1 MTAKPKMTP
10 YEILLQIIIFS
21 TGFFYA
27 FTYYVKVSAPVDL
40 QAIADNSLAYLTAMI
55 ITAFAIG
62 IINLTRIHYR
72 NIKLKRP
79 DWKFSVAL
87 IGSLYGMAIFSMI
100 SSPFQLDPQAIVIP
114 AGLINFIQPIWGFL
128 YYNVMISINTSIF
141 SLLAFF
147 IASAAFRAFKVRTLE
162 STILLT
168 AGLLVII
175 GEAPIA
181 DLMWPGF
188 SAIQNWIMLIPN
200 TAGQRG
206 ILIGAALSIIAFSAR
221 RMIKYS

>member
-10 YEILLQIIIFS
+10 YEIILQIIIFS

-79 DWKFSVAL
+79 DWKFSVVL

>member
-21 TGFFYA
+21 TGFFYV

>member
-1 MTAKPKMTP
+1 MTAKQKMTP
-10 YEILLQIIIFS
+10 YELLLQIVIFA

-27 FTYYVKVSAPVDL
+27 FTYYVKVSTPVDL

-79 DWKFSVAL
+79 DWKFSIAL
-87 IGSLYGMAIFSMI
+87 LGSLYGMAIFSMI

-114 AGLINFIQPIWGFL
+114 VSLINFIQPIWNFM

-147 IASAAFRAFKVRTLE
+147 IASAAFRAFKIRTLE
-162 STILLT
+162 STILLI
-168 AGLLVII
+168 AGLLII
-175 GEAPIA
+175 VGEAPIA
-181 DLMWPGF
+181 DLIWPGF
-188 SAIQNWIMLIPN
+188 SAIQNWIMLVPN

-221 RMIKYS
+221 RMIRYS

>member
-1 MTAKPKMTP
+1 MTSKPKMTRS
-10 YEILLQIIIFS
+10 EILLQIIIFS

-27 FTYYVKVSAPVDL
+27 FTYYVKVSAPIDL

-72 NIKLKRP
+72 NIKLRRP

-87 IGSLYGMAIFSMI
+87 LGSLYGMAVFSMI
-100 SSPFQLDPQAIVIP
+100 SSPFQLDPQGIVIP
-114 AGLINFIQPIWGFL
+114 VSVIEFFQPIWSFM

-147 IASAAFRAFKVRTLE
+147 ITSAAFRAFKVRTLE
-162 STILLT
+162 STILLI

-181 DLMWPGF
+181 DSMWPGF
-188 SAIQNWIMLIPN
+188 SAIQNWIMLVPN